1 MAMLLHPLA
10 VLHAMTGAFDRARAL
25 LAEGDAILAEL
36 GRMAQAVSHHA
47 AAVELLAG
55 RPGAAEAALRPGY
68 EALARMGER
77 TVLATTAADL
87 ARCVLAQGRE
97 ADAAALCAE
106 SERLAAPEDVATGAL
121 WRGVRARLLA
131 AAGEHAAAE
140 GLAREALALVEPT
153 DLLTDRATVL
163 LDLADVLHAG
173 GRADDAGRIR
183 ERAVALHE
191 EKGNRV
197 AAARARE
204 WPEQRAPA

>member
-1 MAMLLHPLA
+1 
-10 VLHAMTGAFDRARAL
+10 
-25 LAEGDAILAEL
+25 
-36 GRMAQAVSHHA
+36 
-47 AAVELLAG
+47 
-55 RPGAAEAALRPGY
+55 
-68 EALARMGER
+68 MGER

-87 ARCVLAQGRE
+87 ARCVLAQGRDAE
-97 ADAAALCAE
+97 AASLCAE

-140 GLAREALALVEPT
+140 GLAREAVALVEPT

-163 LDLADVLHAG
+163 LDLAEVLLAG

-197 AAARARE
+197 AAARARGMAGATRSGMTTDRRRTTCHARRSTRRRSCRTSSGSTSRS
-204 WPEQRAPA
+204 WGRC